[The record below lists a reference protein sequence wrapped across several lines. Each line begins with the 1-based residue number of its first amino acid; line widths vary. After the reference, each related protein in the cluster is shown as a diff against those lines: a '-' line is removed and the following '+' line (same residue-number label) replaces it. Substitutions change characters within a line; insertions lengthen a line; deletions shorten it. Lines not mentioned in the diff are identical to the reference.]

1 MAEVNAMAERFKRNK
16 GNKIRKR
23 GEEYVEEVLRKNV
36 QHPAQNN
43 PSESAQR

>member
-1 MAEVNAMAERFKRNK
+1 MADQFKKNK
-16 GNKIRKR
+16 GNQIRKR

-43 PSESAQR
+43 PSEGAQR